1 MISTRLASIKSTIPP
16 GVELV
21 AVSKFHPAEAIQ
33 EAYDAGQR
41 IFGESRAQELS
52 RKYEALPK
60 DIRWHFIG
68 HLQPNKAKYIAPSI
82 SPIHAVDSFKL
93 LTEIDKQG
101 RRNNRAIPCLLQ
113 LHVAKEETK
122 FGFSTEECR
131 QILDEGK
138 WKELAG
144 VEICGLM
151 CMASN
156 TDDETRIRSDFHT
169 AHNFFKW
176 AKEKHFAHS
185 SHFVLRSW
193 GMSDDYFIA
202 AEEGS
207 NMVRI
212 GSAIFGEREV

>member
-68 HLQPNKAKYIAPSI
+68 HLQPNKVKYIAPFI
-82 SPIHAVDSFKL
+82 SLIHAVDSFKL

-156 TDDETRIRSDFHT
+156 TDDEARIRGDFHT

-176 AKEKHFAHS
+176 AKEKHFADAP
-185 SHFVLRSW
+185 HFSLCSW
-193 GMSDDYFIA
+193 GMSGDYLIA
-202 AEEGS
+202 TKEGS
-207 NMVRI
+207 NMIRI